1 MSNVNDNEWHAAFV
15 LGGVYVRF
23 SEILVYLGKRLL
35 MAIFVLLIISVMIF
49 VAVRLAPGDP
59 VLNKI
64 GPYGDASPENYARVA
79 AELGLDKS
87 PFYQYL
93 VWIKDCCRLDFGVS
107 LRSGISI
114 SETIFQKLPVSF
126 ELIFSA
132 LLLAL
137 LVSIPLG
144 MIAAIHKGGI
154 ADQIITAF
162 TTSFLAIPAFCTGL
176 LMIIIF
182 AVNLKW
188 FPSSG
193 YTPFD
198 VDPVKNLRQ
207 LAMPAITLALFETSI
222 ISKHVRS
229 QTLDVIGSNYIR
241 TAKAKGLPRK
251 MIYYKHALKNILLT
265 VITVVG
271 TEFASLFGGTVICE
285 QVFGWSGLGWYIFQ
299 SVSNR
304 DYPAVQACVL
314 VVATIFVFVNL
325 LMDIIYTLIDPRVKL
340 S

>member
-1 MSNVNDNEWHAAFV
+1 MR
-15 LGGVYVRF
+15 L
-23 SEILVYLGKRLL
+23 SEMLAYLVKRLL
-35 MAIFVLLIISVMIF
+35 MAVFVLLIISILIF

-59 VLNKI
+59 VMNKI
-64 GPYGDASPENYARVA
+64 GPYGDASPENYQRVA

-87 PFYQYL
+87 LVTQYL
-93 VWIKDCCRLDFGVS
+93 VWLRNCVRLDFGVS
-107 LRSGISI
+107 LRNGADIA
-114 SETIFQKLPVSF
+114 ETVFQKLPVSF
-126 ELIFSA
+126 ELIFTA
-132 LLLAL
+132 LVLAL

-144 MIAAIHKGGI
+144 MFAAIHKGGI
-154 ADQIITAF
+154 IDQIISVF

-188 FPSSG
+188 LPSNG
-193 YTPFD
+193 YTPFAQD
-198 VDPVKNLRQ
+198 HVKNLRQ
-207 LAMPAITLALFETSI
+207 LTMPAITLALFETAI

-241 TAKAKGLPRK
+241 TAKAKGMPNRT
-251 MIYYKHALKNILLT
+251 IYYKHALRNILLT
-265 VITVVG
+265 VVTVVG

-304 DYPAVQACVL
+304 DYPAVQASVL
-314 VVATIFVFVNL
+314 IVATIFVFINL
-325 LMDIIYTLIDPRVKL
+325 LMDVVYTLIDPRVKL

>member
-1 MSNVNDNEWHAAFV
+1 M
-15 LGGVYVRF
+15 GGVLLRLQ
-23 SEILVYLGKRLL
+23 EILFYLGKRLL
-35 MAIFVLLIISVMIF
+35 MAVFVLLVISIMVF

-59 VLNKI
+59 VMNKI
-64 GPYGDASPENYARVA
+64 GPYGDASEENYNRVA
-79 AELGLDKS
+79 AELGLDRS
-87 PFYQYL
+87 QVSQYL
-93 VWIKDCCRLDFGVS
+93 IWLKNCVHLDFGVS
-107 LRSGISI
+107 LRNGADIA
-114 SETIFQKLPVSF
+114 ETVFQKLPVSF

-132 LLLAL
+132 LFLAL
-137 LVSIPLG
+137 VVSIPLG

-154 ADQIITAF
+154 VDQIISVF

-182 AVNLKW
+182 AVKLKW
-188 FPSSG
+188 FPSNG
-193 YTPFD
+193 YTPFTE
-198 VDPVKNLRQ
+198 DPVRNLRQ
-207 LAMPAITLALFETSI
+207 LAMPAITLALFESAI
-222 ISKHVRS
+222 LSKHVRS

-241 TAKAKGLPRK
+241 TAKSKGLPRK
-251 MIYYKHALKNILLT
+251 MVYYKHALRNILLT
-265 VITVVG
+265 IVTVVG

-304 DYPAVQACVL
+304 DYPAVQASVL
-314 VVATIFVFVNL
+314 IVATIFVFINL